1 MHDDLQKR
9 RAFRITEQR
18 PARVSFTRAERDY
31 NQLGEVHPQLN
42 RKALLLLASIALPLA
57 AQRGAGELRL
67 TVKDPSGLGLEAS
80 GSLVGQATQVRRL
93 FTTNPEG
100 QYSIRPLPF

>member
-1 MHDDLQKR
+1 MISKSPILSDHTTAFSACKLYAGAAGLQSVR
-9 RAFRITEQR
+9 RG
-18 PARVSFTRAERDY
+18 PS
-31 NQLGEVHPQLN
+31 QLN

-67 TVKDPSGLGLEAS
+67 TVKDPSGLGLEAN
-80 GSLVGQATQVRRL
+80 GSLVGQATQSLRL

-100 QYSIRPLPF
+100 HYSIRPLPF